1 VLFCAGGQG
10 DLKKE
15 AATAAVVARREEKCA
30 IQSHNAATQ
39 AKIAEYEHQI
49 QTMLRQMDEN
59 DATHGQEMKMVSHRY
74 GELQTQ
80 LRDYHRE
87 LMATIAQDSTD
98 VAEILA

>member
-1 VLFCAGGQG
+1 
-10 DLKKE
+10 
-15 AATAAVVARREEKCA
+15 
-30 IQSHNAATQ
+30 
-39 AKIAEYEHQI
+39 
-49 QTMLRQMDEN
+49 MLRQMDEN